1 MTSQFGRRDLLR
13 LGALAVTAL
22 PLAAACTSQP
32 TTPPPPDPLTAL
44 ADAAAADAATAR
56 GIASKFPAVADRFGL
71 IATNRDAQATALRA
85 EVDRA
90 TPPPTTS
97 SVAPPTPT
105 GTAYPDQASA
115 VAGMAASLGAAQ
127 QKATELALTV
137 PTYRAGLLGS
147 VVAGCACLKELLS

>member
-1 MTSQFGRRDLLR
+1 VTHQIGRRDLLR
-13 LGALAVTAL
+13 LSTLAVTAL

-32 TTPPPPDPLTAL
+32 MPPPPDPLTAL

-56 GIASKFPAVADRFGL
+56 GIASKFPAVADKFGL
-71 IATNRDAQATALRA
+71 IATNRDAQAAALRA

-105 GTAYPDQASA
+105 GTTYPDQGSA
-115 VAGMAASLGAAQ
+115 VAGMAAALGDAQ
-127 QKATELALTV
+127 RKATDLALTV
-137 PTYRAGLLGS
+137 PSYRAGLLGS